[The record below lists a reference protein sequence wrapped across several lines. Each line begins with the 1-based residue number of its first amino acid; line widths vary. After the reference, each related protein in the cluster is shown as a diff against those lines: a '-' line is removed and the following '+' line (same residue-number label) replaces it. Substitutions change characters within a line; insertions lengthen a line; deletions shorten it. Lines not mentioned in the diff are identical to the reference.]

1 MRSPESP
8 SQKST
13 PGISRARISLVL
25 AALIASCSIAA
36 KKWNVVGE
44 QRRKVKWVI
53 DGDTFKVCPD
63 SDNKCSR
70 KEQVSIRVKGL
81 ECPESN
87 QRACDRKPDA
97 DCSEWIPK
105 GKEAKKVAIRT
116 LKKKTVTL
124 QPTGKGGS
132 FESGGYKRPLAY
144 VKMPNGSDYGL
155 TMIEKGLC
163 QDFSHRYR
171 HNRED
176 QYRAAQKKAG
186 VFPLKPKK

>member
-1 MRSPESP
+1 MRSLESP
-8 SQKST
+8 PQQST
-13 PGISRARISLVL
+13 LGISRKEIFVVL
-25 AALIASCSIAA
+25 AALIASCNVAA

-44 QRRKVKWVI
+44 QRRRVQWVI

-63 SDNKCSR
+63 KDNKCSR
-70 KEQVSIRVKGL
+70 KEQISIRVKGL
-81 ECPESN
+81 ECPESSKK
-87 QRACDRKPDA
+87 ACKRKPDA
-97 DCSEWIPK
+97 DCSDWIPK

-124 QPTGKGGS
+124 EPTGKNGS

-144 VKMPNGSDYGL
+144 VRMPNKSDYGL
-155 TMIEKGLC
+155 TMIKKGLC
-163 QDFSHRYR
+163 QDYSHRYP
-171 HNRED
+171 HSREE